1 MVKAIIFDLDGTLCN
16 TVEDI
21 RTGLNAMLTKLGYK
35 TRSRADVIKFI
46 NNGARTLVRRALPKE
61 VQGVEFIVDSALE
74 VYASEYS
81 KCYCEFTEA
90 YNGIEYMLAE
100 LKRKGYK
107 LAVFSNKQDGFV
119 KDIVSRL
126 FNKKLFSE
134 ILGQGSFPTKPDPT
148 GAHYIAKQLGVKLS
162 SCVYVGDSDVDFKT
176 AQNADMEFIG
186 CDWGYRGEEF
196 LRAAGAVRIA
206 KRPEDIIEH
215 ISLIEL
221 EEQRLR
227 EEKKRAKRNK
237 GAKAK
242 DTEDEVLKAQTLP
255 EENAENDNE
264 DVPKDDTDISD
275 IQNDD
280 TASEQSENED
290 KGEE

>member
-16 TVEDI
+16 TIEDI

-46 NNGARTLVRRALPKE
+46 NNGAKTLVRRALPKE

-74 VYASEYS
+74 VYTNEYA

-107 LAVFSNKQDGFV
+107 LAVFSNKQDKFV
-119 KDIVSRL
+119 KDIISRL

-134 ILGQGSFPTKPDPT
+134 VLGQSAFPAKPDPT
-148 GAHYIAKQLGVKLS
+148 GLHYIAKQLGVKLS
-162 SCVYVGDSDVDFKT
+162 SCVYVGDSDIDIKT
-176 AQNADMEFIG
+176 AQNADIEIIG

-196 LRAAGAVRIA
+196 LRSWGAVRIA
-206 KRPEDIIEH
+206 KRPEDVVEH
-215 ISLIEL
+215 IQLIEL
-221 EEQRLR
+221 EEQKRR
-227 EEKKRAKRNK
+227 EERKRARRNRLARAY
-237 GAKAK
+237 G
-242 DTEDEVLKAQTLP
+242 
-255 EENAENDNE
+255 E
-264 DVPKDDTDISD
+264 DVAEETDDNDSNAAEAQETITQGEPEIAAEQETDI
-275 IQNDD
+275 
-280 TASEQSENED
+280 TNE
-290 KGEE
+290 